1 MQKDIGGV
9 MALYPTPVTVV
20 GTVTNEGRVNWL
32 VIAHV
37 GVVEHGLFS
46 ISVDKAHELSNA
58 SIKANGTVSVSLVNP
73 EMLERADYCG
83 IAKGAK
89 EDKSAVFTHHFGE
102 LKGAPII
109 DEAPVSMECEIIQ
122 SFDVG
127 NFTNYILK
135 PVHTHVKEECLNDK
149 GKIDYEKVNP
159 VLFEFRNAQYLSVGK
174 VLGRCWV
181 YGKNYKN
188 EAKSL

>member
-1 MQKDIGGV
+1 

-20 GTVTNEGRVNWL
+20 GTETGEGRVNWL

-73 EMLERADYCG
+73 EMLERADSCG
-83 IAKGAK
+83 IAKGAE
-89 EDKSAVFTHHFGE
+89 EDKSAVFAHHAGN
-102 LKGAPII
+102 LKGAPVI
-109 DEAPVSMECEIIQ
+109 DEAPVCMECQVEK
-122 SFDVG
+122 SFDLG

-135 PVHTHVKEECLNDK
+135 PLHTYVQEECLNEK

-159 VLFEFRNAQYLSVGK
+159 VLFEFRNAQYLSLGK
-174 VLGRCWV
+174 TVGRCWA
-181 YGKNYKN
+181 YGKDFKN
-188 EAKSL
+188 PAKKD